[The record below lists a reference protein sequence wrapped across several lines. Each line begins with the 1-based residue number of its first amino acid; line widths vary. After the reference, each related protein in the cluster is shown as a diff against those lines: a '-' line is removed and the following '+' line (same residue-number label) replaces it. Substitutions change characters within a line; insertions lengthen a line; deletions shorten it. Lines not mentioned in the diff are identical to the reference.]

1 MFCKV
6 NFVLYRWVSRTPPRH
21 WTPLSCRV
29 GCSRYGCHAGKWVC
43 WRVKNYW
50 NVIENCFF
58 NPGRDVFL
66 APTMQPGWC
75 GENHLYVQPCSEL
88 WGHTSGPSSGAGT
101 SSLCVSPTSSRCA
114 VQWTAEWQTTG
125 VKGMTFKKMFYH
137 LMPIVLRQVVRQPL
151 PRWLLNNRQASSG
164 WEMREWP
171 RGKGSTFCCKPPE
184 SSNLSRGTGFQYR
197 KCYFITTF

>member
-1 MFCKV
+1 M
-6 NFVLYRWVSRTPPRH
+6 SRTPPRH
-21 WTPLSCRV
+21 WTALTCRV

-75 GENHLYVQPCSEL
+75 SENHSYVQPCSDL

-101 SSLCVSPTSSRCA
+101 SSLCVSLTSSRCA

-125 VKGMTFKKMFYH
+125 VKGMTFKKGSSTWCQLSWDKWLGSLSQEGSWTTVRPH
-137 LMPIVLRQVVRQPL
+137 LGE
-151 PRWLLNNRQASSG
+151 RWESDPG
-164 WEMREWP
+164 V
-171 RGKGSTFCCKPPE
+171 KGSTVCCKPPE

-197 KCYFITTF
+197 KCYFITTL